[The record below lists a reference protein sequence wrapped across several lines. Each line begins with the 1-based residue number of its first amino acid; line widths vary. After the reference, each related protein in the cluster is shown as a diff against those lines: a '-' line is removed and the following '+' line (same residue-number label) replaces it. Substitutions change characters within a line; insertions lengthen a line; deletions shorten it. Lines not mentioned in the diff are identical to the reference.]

1 MNKTELVRAVADK
14 ADLTLA
20 VAGDAV
26 NAVVETIVNALVQGE
41 EVAVP
46 GFGAFKVAERA
57 ARTGRNPQTGETV
70 EIAASKTVNFKVSKT
85 VKEKLN

>member
-1 MNKTELVRAVADK
+1 MNKTELVRTVAEK

-26 NAVVETIVNALVQGE
+26 NAVVEAIVNALVAGE

-46 GFGAFKVAERA
+46 GFGTFKVSERA

-70 EIAASKTVNFKVSKT
+70 EIAASKAISFKVSKT

>member
-1 MNKTELVRAVADK
+1 MNKTELVRTVAEK

-26 NAVVETIVNALVQGE
+26 NAVVEAIVNALVAGE
-41 EVAVP
+41 EVAIP
-46 GFGAFKVAERA
+46 GFGAFKVADRA

-70 EIAASKTVNFKVSKT
+70 EIAASKAVSFKVSKT

>member
-1 MNKTELVRAVADK
+1 MNKTELVRTVAEK

-26 NAVVETIVNALVQGE
+26 NAVVEAIVNALVAGE

-46 GFGAFKVAERA
+46 GFGTFKVSERA
-57 ARTGRNPQTGETV
+57 ARTGRNPQTGEAV
-70 EIAASKTVNFKVSKT
+70 EIAASKAVSFKVSKT
-85 VKEKLN
+85 VKDKLN